1 MTTTEKSLRE
11 QQIDER
17 RRMMAALNPRLPRV
31 RVVAASD
38 ELRSVLKHPNGGK
51 FPKGGGSV
59 EWPHDQFTR
68 RRIAEGAVT
77 IEEKNKPDPES
88 PPRVRRNA
96 PTEAA

>member
-1 MTTTEKSLRE
+1 MTTSEKSLRE

-17 RRMMAALNPRLPRV
+17 RQMMAKLNPRLPRV
-31 RVVAASD
+31 RVIAASD
-38 ELRSVLKHPNGGK
+38 ELRSVLKHPKGGK

-77 IEEKNKPDPES
+77 IEEKPEPES
-88 PPRVRRNA
+88 PPRARRS
-96 PTEAA
+96 PPSEAA